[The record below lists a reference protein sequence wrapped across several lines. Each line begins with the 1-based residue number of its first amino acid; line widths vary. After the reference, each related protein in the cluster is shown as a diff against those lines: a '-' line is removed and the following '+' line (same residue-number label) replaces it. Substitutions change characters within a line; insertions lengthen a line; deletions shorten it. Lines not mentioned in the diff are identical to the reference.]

1 MKSAAFRQVSL
12 GLLDTGESVR
22 GRTITPLHGGHVG
35 RLCTAGLLDGVFGE
49 GDERHIARWRSI
61 KYVDHWEEEHDDGGR
76 TIHDC
81 ERFSQELTLLYANG
95 HTEILT
101 HEKKKLPC

>member
-22 GRTITPLHGGHVG
+22 GRPITPLHGGHVG
-35 RLCTAGLLDGVFGE
+35 LLCTAGLLDGVFGE

-61 KYVDHWEEEHDDGGR
+61 KYVDHWEKEHDDGGR
-76 TIHDC
+76 TIQDFQ
-81 ERFSQELTLLYANG
+81 RFSPELTFLYANG
-95 HTEILT
+95 HPQILSP
-101 HEKKKLPC
+101 EKKK